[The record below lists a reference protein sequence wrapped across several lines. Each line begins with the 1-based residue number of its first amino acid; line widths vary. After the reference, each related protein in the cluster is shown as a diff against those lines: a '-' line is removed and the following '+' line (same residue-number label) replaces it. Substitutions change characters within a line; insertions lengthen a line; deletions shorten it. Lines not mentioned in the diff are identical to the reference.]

1 MLLEF
6 EITSSKDGNQR
17 ENSRI
22 EATEEL
28 TEPVEPE
35 NNDSDADS
43 NIDVYRRST
52 PEPPETQE
60 DPQMAVKGRLQQN
73 RRMLQRYENAIA
85 FKVNYTPSRGPVTL
99 NSFKEAIYG
108 KQSRE

>member
-6 EITSSKDGNQR
+6 ETTSSKDRNQR

-35 NNDSDADS
+35 NNNSDADS
-43 NIDVYRRST
+43 NIDVYRRPT
-52 PEPPETQE
+52 PEPPET
-60 DPQMAVKGRLQQN
+60 
-73 RRMLQRYENAIA
+73 
-85 FKVNYTPSRGPVTL
+85 
-99 NSFKEAIYG
+99 
-108 KQSRE
+108 